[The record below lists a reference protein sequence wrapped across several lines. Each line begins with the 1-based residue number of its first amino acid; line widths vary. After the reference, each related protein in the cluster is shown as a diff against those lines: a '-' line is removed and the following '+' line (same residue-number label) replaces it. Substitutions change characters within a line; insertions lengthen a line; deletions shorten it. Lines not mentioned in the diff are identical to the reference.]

1 MSAIESIEADRLLDF
16 RPAVDMW
23 WEITKPA
30 VETGGECLETINHIG
45 PSRGGP
51 PVHLH
56 QTAAE
61 TFEVIGGRLDVLMT
75 GSWTT
80 LQSGQAITV
89 PIGTPH
95 TVDNRSGEPVVFINT
110 HRPALRFEQMFREM
124 HALADAGKLTLP
136 PRNPRAM
143 IYGAMLFVKYKDE
156 QRVTKP
162 PQAVFDTIA
171 RVGRTLGLS
180 LDDDPVTSTPNAR

>member
-1 MSAIESIEADRLLDF
+1 MSAIESIQADRLLDF

-30 VETGGECLETINHIG
+30 VETEGEYLETINHIG

-61 TFEVIGGRLDVLMT
+61 TFDVVEGRLGVLMD
-75 GSWTT
+75 GSWTA
-80 LQSGQAITV
+80 LHPGEAITV
-89 PIGTPH
+89 PAGTPH
-95 TVDNRSGEPVVFINT
+95 TVDNRSGEPVVFVNT

-143 IYGAMLFVKYKDE
+143 IYGAMLFVKYKNE
-156 QRVTKP
+156 QRVIKP
-162 PQAVFDTIA
+162 PQAVFNTIA
-171 RVGRTLGLS
+171 RLGRTLGLR
-180 LDDDPVTSTPNAR
+180 LDGTVTSTHSAR